1 MDLPT
6 ICLNMIVK
14 NENKIITR
22 LFDSLCLGI
31 IDSYC
36 ICDTG
41 STDDTIDVIETY
53 FREKGIPG
61 EVLVE
66 PFQDFG
72 YNRTFALEMCRGR
85 PMADYIL
92 LLDADM
98 ILSYGANFDVHKFKQ
113 QLTSHPA
120 HYVQQGHGEFFYKN
134 VRLVKN
140 NHGIKYW
147 GVTHEYIDVPPGTTY
162 GAFDMNTLYIDDIG
176 DGGCKTDKFLRDVRL
191 LTRALEQTPD
201 NDRYTFYL
209 ANSYRD
215 SGQKEKAI
223 ETYKKRAKLGG
234 WNEEIWYSYFSIGR
248 AYKELGDME
257 RAVFYWLEAYNA
269 FPDRIEN
276 LYEIVHY
283 YRTQGKNELA
293 YMFYRIADMKRGQM
307 KSQCFDLLF
316 AERDI
321 YNFKLDYELSIVGY
335 YTNLDK
341 YDLAKCSMNLMAYPH
356 IEHPTKNNIMS
367 NYKFYAPTV
376 DTAHSFLLTVESPD
390 ARFINST
397 PSICIHNGK
406 YVVNTRYV
414 NYRINEHGDY
424 ENQEK
429 IETINVLSTYTFAW
443 KKVGPDLIV
452 QHDRSR
458 DNYYVGLEDIRLF
471 SSSNGKLMYNAN
483 RGTAHGISVEHGEID
498 IVTGN
503 TTKSVVLTKREVEKN
518 WVLFEDGEGNMKCI
532 YEWYPLTIGDIRDGA
547 FHATHESR
555 TSRIFE
561 GFRGSTNG
569 VHIGDEIWFLC
580 HVVSYESRR
589 YYYHVM
595 VALDKT
601 TLKITRYTPLFTFT
615 KECVE
620 YTLGFTYKDGTLLIG
635 YSTMD
640 RTTRYVHVKKTW
652 FDAMFARL
660 GFTIPGLRI

>member
-1 MDLPT
+1 
-6 ICLNMIVK
+6 MIVK
-14 NENKIITR
+14 NESKIITR
-22 LFDSLCLGI
+22 LFDSLILSPL

-41 STDDTIDVIETY
+41 STDDTIDIIEAY

-72 YNRTFALEMCRGR
+72 YNRTFALEKCRDR
-85 PMADYIL
+85 PLADYIL
-92 LLDADM
+92 LMDADM
-98 ILSYGANFDVHKFKQ
+98 ILSYGADFDMNKFKQ
-113 QLTSHPA
+113 DLTLHQA
-120 HYVQQGHGEFFYKN
+120 HYVQQGHGEFFYRN
-134 VRLVKN
+134 VRFVKN

-147 GVTHEYIDVPPGTTY
+147 GVTHEYVDVPPNTTY
-162 GAFDMNTLYIDDIG
+162 GVFDMNILYIDDIG

-191 LTRALEQTPD
+191 LTRALEQKPD

-223 ETYKKRAKLGG
+223 ETYKKRTKLGG

-269 FPDRIEN
+269 FPDRVEN

-283 YRTQGKNELA
+283 YRMQGRNELA
-293 YMFYRIADMKRGQM
+293 YMFYRIADVKRGQM
-307 KSQCFDLLF
+307 KTRDLLF
-316 AERDI
+316 VERDI

-335 YTNLDK
+335 YTNPDK

-356 IEHPTKNNIMS
+356 IEYPIKVNIMS
-367 NYKFYAPTV
+367 NYKFYAPAI
-376 DTAHSFLLTVESPD
+376 DTAHSFQLALESPD
-390 ARFINST
+390 ARFVNST
-397 PSICIHNGK
+397 PSICIHKGK

-414 NYRINEHGDY
+414 NYRINEHGGYD
-424 ENQEK
+424 NQEK
-429 IETINVLSTYTFAW
+429 IETINIFSTYTMNW
-443 KKVGPDLIV
+443 KKVGIDLVV

-471 SSSNGKLMYNAN
+471 SSSDGKLMYNAN
-483 RGTAHGISVEHGEID
+483 RGTARGVSIEHGEID

-503 TTKSVVLTKREVEKN
+503 TKQSIVLTKREVEKN

-532 YEWYPLTIGDIRDGA
+532 YEWHPLTIGDIRDRA
-547 FHATHESR
+547 FHTTHESN

-601 TLKITRYTPLFTFT
+601 TLKITRYTPFFTFT

-640 RTTRYVHVKKTW
+640 RTTRYIHVKKTW

-660 GFTIPGLRI
+660 GFSC